1 VLLVQFGAG
10 LDRSIIEP
18 QTQEPTH
25 LLAEVT
31 VEPVQKV
38 TKKASTLNHDLFA
51 DDLFGF
57 EDTDITDNKK
67 DAPISSEN
75 NEINANQSTPNDYK
89 VLYSDDNSHMQ
100 VVSLAIP
107 CFQKLAQIS
116 GDLATIANTIKDL
129 NQTESIWLEII
140 YDGEDIVTE
149 LREEVAAMIEGL
161 SCEVLK
167 IRNTRTYNKVL
178 NQEQSTETLQDLN
191 EQDVFERCLTVNDV
205 PEEQKES
212 LLDAY
217 QQILHT
223 IYHDDSRAE

>member
-1 VLLVQFGAG
+1 
-10 LDRSIIEP
+10 
-18 QTQEPTH
+18 
-25 LLAEVT
+25 
-31 VEPVQKV
+31 
-38 TKKASTLNHDLFA
+38 
-51 DDLFGF
+51 
-57 EDTDITDNKK
+57 
-67 DAPISSEN
+67 
-75 NEINANQSTPNDYK
+75 
-89 VLYSDDNSHMQ
+89 
-100 VVSLAIP
+100 
-107 CFQKLAQIS
+107 
-116 GDLATIANTIKDL
+116 
-129 NQTESIWLEII
+129 
-140 YDGEDIVTE
+140 
-149 LREEVAAMIEGL
+149 MIEGL